1 MKRTPLT
8 DDMLTPPL
16 LMGRIMRAHRCRV
29 RESENNP
36 IMTQNSCRALLFCLS
51 HEEGLT
57 QLELSKRAGL
67 KPPTV
72 SVALR
77 HLEEEG
83 YVVRETDTED
93 KRAARV
99 YLSEKGQALE
109 RENMERFERIDNR
122 MMRGFSA
129 EETETLRKL
138 LLRIKE
144 NLEDEGEEE
153 NE

>member
-1 MKRTPLT
+1 MKMTPPT

-16 LMGRIMRAHRCRV
+16 LIGRIMRAHRCRI
-29 RESENNP
+29 RESESNP

-77 HLEEEG
+77 HLEDEG
-83 YVVRETDTED
+83 YVVREVDSED

-109 RENMERFERIDNR
+109 RENMERFERIDNQ
-122 MMRGFSA
+122 MMRGFTA

-144 NLEDEGEEE
+144 NLEDGKEEG